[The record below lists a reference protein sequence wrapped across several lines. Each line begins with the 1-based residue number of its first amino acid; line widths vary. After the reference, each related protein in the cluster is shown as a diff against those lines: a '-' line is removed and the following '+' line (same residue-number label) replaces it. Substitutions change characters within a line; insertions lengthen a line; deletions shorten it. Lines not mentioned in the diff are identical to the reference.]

1 MMGETLTSPWLIE
14 LTGAQ
19 LPKPLKVRLEKP
31 LVLGRYVE
39 GESSPPDVDLA
50 PFGGAKHGV
59 SRHHAEISA
68 EHEQLLVK
76 DLDTP
81 NGTFVN
87 GARLKPKEVH
97 RLAHNDRLQLGR
109 MKLDVQIVISPT
121 YGSGVHK
128 QPSLQIHDQTH
139 PGAGQLVLILEDD
152 TDVAK
157 MLALV
162 MERAG
167 YVAKISSDVVG
178 AIRLFNQKRPAVI
191 LLDLMLPDMSGL
203 EFCRYVRRDVVKNT
217 TPIIVVSAAKSAEK
231 INEAMQAGADIFL
244 DKPVSVQELR
254 HVVSSLIAQQ
264 ESGSSAIY
272 TKQLVGTAPLKAVPA
287 ESRKDAAV
295 LFVAGYAE
303 APITLTV
310 TQPISFGRAMGTG
323 NVPAKNH
330 IDLTRYDAINYGVS
344 RVHMYLHNKEGKFFV
359 EDADSINGT
368 YINGDS
374 IKPHEL
380 VAVKN
385 STEIRLGQLRMY
397 IYFLEDEEKM
407 P

>member
-1 MMGETLTSPWLIE
+1 MGETQTTPWLIE

-19 LPKPLKVRLEKP
+19 LPKPLKLRLEHP
-31 LVLGRYVE
+31 LVIGRIVE
-39 GESSPPDVDLA
+39 GETKQPDIDLE
-50 PFGGAKHGV
+50 PFDAAKHGI

-68 EHEQLLVK
+68 ENDQLTVK

-87 GARLKPKEVH
+87 GMRLKANEVH
-97 RLAHNDRLQLGR
+97 RLAHGDRLQLGR

-128 QPSLQIHDQTH
+128 QPSLQLHDQTR
-139 PGAGQLVLILEDD
+139 PGNGELVLVVEDD
-152 TDVAK
+152 PEVAK

-162 MERAG
+162 LERAG
-167 YVAKISSDVVG
+167 YTTKISSDVVG
-178 AIRLFNQKRPAVI
+178 AIRLFNQKRPAAI

-217 TPIIVVSAAKSAEK
+217 TPIIVVSAAKSPAK
-231 INEAMQAGADIFL
+231 VNEAMQAGADIFL

-254 HVVSSLIAQQ
+254 HVVSSLMAQH

-287 ESRKDAAV
+287 ESRQDAAV
-295 LFVAGYAE
+295 LFIAGYSD

-310 TQPISFGRAMGTG
+310 TQPVSFGRALSTG
-323 NVPAKNH
+323 NLPSKNH
-330 IDLTRYDAINYGVS
+330 VDLTRYDAINYGVS

-368 YINGDS
+368 YVNGDP
-374 IKPHEL
+374 IKPHDL
-380 VAVKN
+380 VPVKN
-385 STEIRLGQLRMY
+385 ASEVRLGQLRMY
-397 IYFLEDEEKM
+397 IYFLEDKEKL

>member
-1 MMGETLTSPWLIE
+1 MGETPWLIE

-19 LPKPLKVRLEKP
+19 LPKPIKLRLEKP
-31 LVLGRYVE
+31 LIIGRHVE
-39 GESSPPDVDLA
+39 GETAPPDVDLE
-50 PFGGAKHGV
+50 PFGGGKHGV

-68 EHEQLLVK
+68 EHEQLSVK

-87 GARLKPKEVH
+87 GTRLKPNEIH
-97 RLAHNDRLQLGR
+97 RLSHNDRLQLGR

-128 QPSLQIHDQTH
+128 QPSLQLHDQTH
-139 PGAGQLVLILEDD
+139 PGKGQLVLILEDD
-152 TDVAK
+152 PEVAK

-167 YVAKISSDVVG
+167 YTAKISSDVVG
-178 AIRLFNQKRPAVI
+178 AIRLFTQKRPAAI

-217 TPIIVVSAAKSAEK
+217 TPIIVVSAAKSAAK
-231 INEAMQAGADIFL
+231 VNEAMQAGADIFL

-254 HVVSSLIAQQ
+254 HVVSSLIQQ
-264 ESGSSAIY
+264 HESGSSAIY

-287 ESRKDAAV
+287 ESRRDAAV
-295 LFVAGYAE
+295 MFVAGYAD
-303 APITLTV
+303 APLTLTV

-323 NVPAKNH
+323 NIPAKNH

-344 RVHMYLHNKEGKFFV
+344 RVHMYLHNKDGKFYI

-368 YINGDS
+368 YVNGDPL
-374 IKPHEL
+374 KPHEL
-380 VAVKN
+380 VPVKN
-385 STEIRLGQLRMY
+385 ATEVRLGQLRMY
-397 IYFLEDEEKM
+397 IYFLEDSETIPE
-407 P
+407 

>member
-1 MMGETLTSPWLIE
+1 MGETQTTPWLIE

-19 LPKPLKVRLEKP
+19 LPKPLKMRLDASI
-31 LVLGRYVE
+31 VLGRLVE
-39 GESSPPDVDLA
+39 GDSKPPDVDLE
-50 PFGGAKHGV
+50 PFGAGKHGV

-68 EHEQLLVK
+68 EHEQLTIK

-87 GARLKPKEVH
+87 GERLKPHEPR
-97 RLAHNDRLQLGR
+97 RLGHNDRLQLGR
-109 MKLDVQIVISPT
+109 MKLDLQIVISPT

-128 QPSLQIHDQTH
+128 QPSLQLHDQTH
-139 PGAGQLVLILEDD
+139 PGKGELVLVIEDD
-152 TDVAK
+152 PEVAK

-162 MERAG
+162 LERAG
-167 YVAKISSDVVG
+167 YTSKISSDVVG
-178 AIRLFNQKRPAVI
+178 AIRLFNQKRPAAI

-217 TPIIVVSAAKSAEK
+217 TPIIVVSAAKSPAK
-231 INEAMQAGADIFL
+231 VNEAMQAGADIFL

-254 HVVSSLIAQQ
+254 HVVSSLIEQH

-272 TKQLVGTAPLKAVPA
+272 TKQLVGTAPLKAVPP
-287 ESRKDAAV
+287 ESRRDAAV
-295 LFVAGYAE
+295 MFIAGYSDS
-303 APITLTV
+303 PITLTV
-310 TQPISFGRAMGTG
+310 TQPISFGRALSTG
-323 NVPAKNH
+323 NLPSKNH
-330 IDLTRYDAINYGVS
+330 VDLTRYDAINYGVS
-344 RVHMYLHNKEGKFFV
+344 RVHMYLHNKDGKFFV

-368 YINGDS
+368 YINGDP

-380 VAVKN
+380 IPVKN
-385 STEIRLGQLRMY
+385 ATEIRLGQLRMY
-397 IYFLEDEEKM
+397 IYFLESGEKL